1 MKVFYSRPE
10 KDKVVTKSDG
20 GVLLYAYEKY
30 TLGIAAF

>member
-10 KDKVVTKSDG
+10 KDKVVKKSDG